1 LTERLPVIQVA
12 FLRFAFGSF
21 FAGLAFATR
30 GPAWPTREAF
40 RYNAVRSAL
49 VVVTAS
55 LFFFALSKLPI
66 AEGMALS
73 FFSPLFI
80 ALSGVLLLGE
90 RFDARIGWA
99 LGLGLVGMAVIVGG
113 QVGVSQYGRDAWLGA
128 VAIFF
133 SAVVYA
139 LLIVLLRHRATRDP
153 LPMIVLFQNVGPALL
168 LLIPA
173 SFVWIAPRATDL
185 VLFALVGA
193 LGVTGHSCLATAF
206 SRAEA
211 ARLAPAH
218 YSVLAWG
225 TLFGFVFFQDVPAL
239 ATVAGAAL
247 IAIAVFV
254 TRPR

>member
-1 LTERLPVIQVA
+1 
-12 FLRFAFGSF
+12 
-21 FAGLAFATR
+21 
-30 GPAWPTREAF
+30 
-40 RYNAVRSAL
+40 
-49 VVVTAS
+49 
-55 LFFFALSKLPI
+55 
-66 AEGMALS
+66 
-73 FFSPLFI
+73 
-80 ALSGVLLLGE
+80 
-90 RFDARIGWA
+90 
-99 LGLGLVGMAVIVGG
+99 MAVIVGG